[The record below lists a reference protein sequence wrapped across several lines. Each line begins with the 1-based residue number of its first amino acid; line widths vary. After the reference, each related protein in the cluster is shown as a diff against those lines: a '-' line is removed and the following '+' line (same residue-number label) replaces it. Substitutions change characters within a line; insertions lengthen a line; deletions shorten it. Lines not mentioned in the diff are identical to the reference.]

1 MPTPNTSR
9 PCVLQ
14 ERIDALLLEAAE
26 DTLRHGGT
34 LNQSLTGAGATNS
47 EAARLTEQL
56 RASHPLALS

>member
-1 MPTPNTSR
+1 MPTPNEAR

-14 ERIDALLLEAAE
+14 QRIDALLLEAAE

-34 LNQSLTGAGATNS
+34 LNQSLTDAGATTS
-47 EAARLTEQL
+47 EAARLTQRL